1 MCEFMRIII
10 YTKMIFRLISLVI
23 GIKMTVVFSDYESI
37 ENSDTVKT
45 VDMLTILVTTVFGG
59 ITLNNIEFD
68 LKEGETK
75 PDGKHLSRRRN
86 RYPDAPINAKTADQL
101 MTAFRAALE
110 GRAHPLT
117 PESASMRIIA
127 SLRRLLGDEMPLKAL
142 TGHDSHKERQCK
154 ISSLMTVL
162 ELLSAETCGVQSY
175 DKASANTWIQ
185 KTLRTAADSEG
196 ETKHILAENQ

>member
-1 MCEFMRIII
+1 
-10 YTKMIFRLISLVI
+10 
-23 GIKMTVVFSDYESI
+23 MTVVFSDYESV

-68 LKEGETK
+68 LKEGEAK

-110 GRAHPLT
+110 GRAHPLSA
-117 PESASMRIIA
+117 ESASMRIIA
-127 SLRRLLGDEMPLKAL
+127 SLQRLLSPEITLTAIIESDSDKDRNRKVSRLTAALEMLLVSVSGASSYK
-142 TGHDSHKERQCK
+142 KEGAC
-154 ISSLMTVL
+154 
-162 ELLSAETCGVQSY
+162 A
-175 DKASANTWIQ
+175 WIQ
-185 KTLRTAADSEG
+185 KSLSLT
-196 ETKHILAENQ
+196 